1 MKSNVMSSVLLF
13 LSVHMAFY
21 ALQSIMLLIS
31 ATPLSLKF
39 NDFCVSESKTKTSKI
54 IDLFILISLY
64 IPSCF

>member
-1 MKSNVMSSVLLF
+1 MKSIVIDSVLLF
-13 LSVHMAFY
+13 LSFHAAFY
-21 ALQSIMLLIS
+21 ALKSIMLLIT

-54 IDLFILISLY
+54 MDLFILLSLY